1 MKFFNRW
8 LLKKLKYCWE
18 NADEIE
24 YGINH
29 NQIHMP
35 VGTGNISDVSLRTQG
50 IRFTMYKASGGMVI
64 ETESYN
70 EKTDRR
76 TTGLYVC
83 TNTDTLGEELS
94 KILTLETLKS

>member
-1 MKFFNRW
+1 MKFLNRW

-24 YGINH
+24 YGTKR
-29 NQIHMP
+29 NQIHLP
-35 VGTGNISDVSLRTQG
+35 VESIINDVSLRTQG

-64 ETESYN
+64 ETDSYN